1 MVPSAMARS
10 STLFWSVA
18 SILAVVFALSAI
30 GLVVAAKPAP
40 HPRLSQL
47 TMIRG
52 ILRDRSWGSL
62 ALAVGGIRQVIP
74 SGACSSFTTDLK
86 PGDDV
91 TVWVDKEGR
100 AWRVARGPGPICTF
114 VQAITASDASR
125 HKKRVG
131 ALVVALAGVGC
142 ALAAIVAR
150 FRRG

>member
-1 MVPSAMARS
+1 MPRS
-10 STLFWSVA
+10 SSLSWYVVA

-40 HPRLSQL
+40 LPRLSQL
-47 TMIRG
+47 TMIHG

-62 ALAVGGIRQVIP
+62 ALAVGGIRRVIP

-86 PGDDV
+86 AGDDV

-100 AWRVARGPGPICTF
+100 AWRVARGTLPICTF
-114 VQAITASDASR
+114 VQAISASEASR

-131 ALVVALAGVGC
+131 ALVFALAGVGC
-142 ALAAIVAR
+142 ALAAIVAHS
-150 FRRG
+150 RRG